1 VRKIRGMN
9 GVLARWRVFRASN
22 AQVQGEATMESLRRF
37 RGLACLMVPL
47 HGLLAWVFSYYAAPA
62 ERPELAP
69 WAAEVCRV
77 QSVAAIAVLIAG
89 VLTHALLRRSERA
102 HAGAIVTQVLISGLY
117 LYYGVHVTL
126 LDLQF
131 NAGAGLAN
139 YLLLCI
145 IFGVLSLMRPALSVP
160 VFALTCAVFVGL
172 LEGTPIAATQ
182 RTSVLIIA
190 VVAPALALVASW
202 MNWSQYAKSVLLRR
216 QLRRSNEALIA
227 QQQELA
233 FLADHDA
240 LTGLYNR
247 REFMRLA
254 EREMLRATR
263 VPCETALIMV
273 DLDYFKKINDRHGH
287 PGGDAVLQAVAQ
299 RLGRALRSTDTLAR
313 LGGEEFIV
321 LLPNTGSEGAL
332 QVAARLREA
341 VRHAPVSFEDVD
353 IPVTA
358 SLGVSSLRAT
368 DKGSVDAVYA
378 TADRALYVAKQL
390 GRDRV
395 EYAEPGASEFQS
407 GA

>member
-1 VRKIRGMN
+1 
-9 GVLARWRVFRASN
+9 
-22 AQVQGEATMESLRRF
+22 
-37 RGLACLMVPL
+37 
-47 HGLLAWVFSYYAAPA
+47 
-62 ERPELAP
+62 
-69 WAAEVCRV
+69 
-77 QSVAAIAVLIAG
+77 
-89 VLTHALLRRSERA
+89 
-102 HAGAIVTQVLISGLY
+102 
-117 LYYGVHVTL
+117 
-126 LDLQF
+126 
-131 NAGAGLAN
+131 
-139 YLLLCI
+139 
-145 IFGVLSLMRPALSVP
+145 
-160 VFALTCAVFVGL
+160 
-172 LEGTPIAATQ
+172 
-182 RTSVLIIA
+182 
-190 VVAPALALVASW
+190 
-202 MNWSQYAKSVLLRR
+202 
-216 QLRRSNEALIA
+216 
-227 QQQELA
+227 
-233 FLADHDA
+233 
-240 LTGLYNR
+240 
-247 REFMRLA
+247 
-254 EREMLRATR
+254 
-263 VPCETALIMV
+263 MV

>member
-1 VRKIRGMN
+1 MRHIRGVN
-9 GVLARWRVFRASN
+9 GVLARWRVIRESN

-37 RGLACLMVPL
+37 RGVACLMVPL
-47 HGLLAWVFSYYAAPA
+47 HGLLVWVFSHYAAPV
-62 ERPELAP
+62 ERPELAL
-69 WAAEVCRV
+69 WAAQVLHV
-77 QSVAAIAVLIAG
+77 QAVSCVAVLVAG
-89 VLTHALLRRSERA
+89 LLTHGLLRRSQRA
-102 HAGAIVTQVLISGLY
+102 HAGAIVAQVLISGLY

-145 IFGVLSLMRPALSVP
+145 TFGVLSLMRPALSVP
-160 VFALTCAVFVGL
+160 VFVLTGVVFVGL
-172 LEGTPIAATQ
+172 LNGTPMAASL

-216 QLRRSNEALIA
+216 QLKRSNDALVA

-254 EREMLRATR
+254 ERELLRATR
-263 VPCETALIMV
+263 VPCETAIIMV
-273 DLDYFKKINDRHGH
+273 DLDHFKRINDRHGH
-287 PGGDAVLQAVAQ
+287 PGGDAVLQVVAQ

-321 LLPNTGSEGAL
+321 LLPNTGPEGAM

-341 VRHAPVSFEDVD
+341 VRHAPVPFEEVA
-353 IPVTA
+353 IAVTA

-368 DKGSVDAVYA
+368 DKASVDTVYA

-395 EYAEPGASEFQS
+395 EYAEPGTSEFQS
-407 GA
+407 AV

>member
-1 VRKIRGMN
+1 MKKIWEIS
-9 GVLARWRVFRASN
+9 GVLARWRVIRESN

-47 HGLLAWVFSYYAAPA
+47 HGLLAWVFSRYTAPL
-62 ERPELAP
+62 ERPELAV
-69 WAAEVCRV
+69 WAVEVMRV
-77 QSVAAIAVLIAG
+77 QAVTCLAVLVAG
-89 VLTHALLRRSERA
+89 LFTHSLLRRSQRA
-102 HAGAIVTQVLISGLY
+102 HAGAIVTHLAIAGLY

-126 LDLQF
+126 LDLRF

-145 IFGVLSLMRPALSVP
+145 TFGVLSLMRPALSVP
-160 VFALTCAVFVGL
+160 VFVLTGVVFVGL
-172 LEGTPIAATQ
+172 LKGTPIAASL

-216 QLRRSNEALIA
+216 QLKRSNDALVA
-227 QQQELA
+227 QRQELA
-233 FLADHDA
+233 FLAQRDA

-254 EREMLRATR
+254 ERELLRATR
-263 VPCETALIMV
+263 VPCETAIIMV
-273 DLDYFKKINDRHGH
+273 DLDHFKKINDRHGH
-287 PGGDAVLQAVAQ
+287 PGGDVVLQVVAQ

-321 LLPNTGSEGAL
+321 LLPNTGPEGAL

-341 VRHAPVSFEDVD
+341 VRHAPVPFEEEA

-368 DKGSVDAVYA
+368 DKASVDTVYA

-395 EYAEPGASEFQS
+395 EYAEPGTSELQS
-407 GA
+407 GV

>member
-1 VRKIRGMN
+1 
-9 GVLARWRVFRASN
+9 
-22 AQVQGEATMESLRRF
+22 
-37 RGLACLMVPL
+37 
-47 HGLLAWVFSYYAAPA
+47 
-62 ERPELAP
+62 
-69 WAAEVCRV
+69 
-77 QSVAAIAVLIAG
+77 
-89 VLTHALLRRSERA
+89 
-102 HAGAIVTQVLISGLY
+102 
-117 LYYGVHVTL
+117 
-126 LDLQF
+126 
-131 NAGAGLAN
+131 
-139 YLLLCI
+139 
-145 IFGVLSLMRPALSVP
+145 
-160 VFALTCAVFVGL
+160 
-172 LEGTPIAATQ
+172 
-182 RTSVLIIA
+182 
-190 VVAPALALVASW
+190 
-202 MNWSQYAKSVLLRR
+202 LLRR